1 MIHYT
6 ISAENGPLT
15 EWELEDSAI
24 RGVTKLVTASLD
36 RTALV
41 HRRIGTSK
49 RISFLINV
57 QFYLA
62 MLALIRLEDQFRGLI
77 SRLVPGQID
86 HSPRPRSSSETCSRA
101 RHICYWPR
109 NLEAPCESPSRQL
122 HCPSCVH
129 GMRPSMVSGRI
140 LTPEMV
146 VFVHQRAASRI
157 GRQVAHRRRLLRAA
171 KLIEVASRR
180 CSPLGRWIST
190 KLSLKEG
197 RRLRAQSGLQV
208 GLTGD
213 LAKPRFP

>member
-24 RGVTKLVTASLD
+24 RGVTNLVTASLD

-62 MLALIRLEDQFRGLI
+62 MLALIQLEDQFRGLI

-86 HSPRPRSSSETCSRA
+86 QSPRPRSSSETCSRA
-101 RHICYWPR
+101 RHTCYWPR

-129 GMRPSMVSGRI
+129 GMRPSMVSEHI
-140 LTPEMV
+140 LTREMV
-146 VFVHQRAASRI
+146 VHQRAASRI

-171 KLIEVASRR
+171 KLIGVTSRR
-180 CSPLGRWIST
+180 CSPLEGWIST
-190 KLSLKEG
+190 KLS
-197 RRLRAQSGLQV
+197 
-208 GLTGD
+208 
-213 LAKPRFP
+213 